1 MGTTT
6 RHPYEPDYAVAPGDT
21 LAETIESLGMSQKE
35 LALRTGL
42 TEQSI
47 NRIVH
52 GSQPITF
59 ETASKL
65 ELATGV
71 PARVWN
77 NLESQ
82 YREQLARIEEHRQL
96 EQDLDWL
103 KTIPV
108 NELKKRGVLPNEKD
122 KPTLLR
128 HALAFYGVSSV
139 AQFEAYWREQAVAAR
154 KSQSFDSHTGPTSA
168 WIRLGELRAKEIETQ
183 PYDRGRFIAALGR
196 IRRLTRKG
204 PAEFVPK
211 VTELCA
217 NAGVAF
223 CLVPEFVKA
232 PWYGASMWLTKSK
245 AMILLG
251 LRGKRDD
258 QFWFSFFHEAA
269 HILNDSKKEMF
280 LSDGTKDDPR
290 EKKADEFAS
299 NFLVPPVCRPEV
311 AELRTKAQV
320 HQLAGK
326 LDIAPGIVVG
336 QYQHMTGDF
345 ARFNDLKRKFVWG
358 QQTGADDVND

>member
-1 MGTTT
+1 MATTT
-6 RHPYEPDYAVAPGDT
+6 RYPYEPDYAVAPGET

-47 NRIVH
+47 NRIIH
-52 GSQPITF
+52 GNQPITF

-71 PARVWN
+71 PARMWN

-82 YREQLARIEEHRQL
+82 YREQLARIEEHQQL

-103 KTIPV
+103 KTIPI
-108 NELKKRGVLPNEKD
+108 NELKKRGVLPDEKD

-128 HALAFYGVSSV
+128 HTLAFYGVSSV
-139 AQFEAYWREQAVAAR
+139 TQFEAYWHEQAVAAR

-183 PYDRGRFIAALGR
+183 PYDKGRFTLALRR
-196 IRRLTRKG
+196 IRGLTRQE
-204 PAEFVPK
+204 PAKFVPQI
-211 VTELCA
+211 TELCA

-223 CLVPEFVKA
+223 CLVPEFPKA
-232 PWYGASMWLTKSK
+232 PWHGASMWLTPTK

-258 QFWFSFFHEAA
+258 QFWYSLFHEAA
-269 HILNDSKKEMF
+269 HVLYDSKKEMF

-290 EKKADEFAS
+290 EQKANEFAS
-299 NFLVPPVCRPEV
+299 TILVPPDRQPEV
-311 AELRTKAQV
+311 ASLRRKTQV
-320 HQLAGK
+320 QQLADELG
-326 LDIAPGIVVG
+326 IAPGIVVG
-336 QYQHMTGDF
+336 QFQHMTRKF
-345 ARFNDLKRKFVWG
+345 VWFNDLKRKFVW
-358 QQTGADDVND
+358 VE